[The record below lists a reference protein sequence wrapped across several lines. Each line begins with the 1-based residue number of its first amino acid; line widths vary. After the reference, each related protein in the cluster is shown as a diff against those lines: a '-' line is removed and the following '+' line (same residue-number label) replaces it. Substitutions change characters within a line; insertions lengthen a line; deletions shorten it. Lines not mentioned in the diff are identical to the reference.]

1 MALDPRDWAVIE
13 QLQNGIAVERRPFDY
28 LARCAGM
35 TLEEFLTRVLRLKRE
50 GVIRRMG
57 VRLRH
62 TKAGVT
68 GNALVVWRVP
78 EEEVERVGT
87 LFASMPEVSHCYTR
101 ATYEGFPYNLYTMV
115 HAPTPAQVGRIVRRM
130 ASESGIAEYVTLRTL
145 RELKKSTPRYR
156 RPRGESA

>member
-1 MALDPRDWAVIE
+1 MALDPKDWTVVE

-35 TLEEFLTRVLRLKRE
+35 TLEEFLTRMLRLKHD
-50 GVIRRMG
+50 GIIRRMG

-62 TKAGVT
+62 HAAGMA
-68 GNALVVWRVP
+68 GNALAVWRVP
-78 EEEVERVGT
+78 EDDVERVGT
-87 LFASMPEVSHCYTR
+87 YFAGLPDVSHCYTR

-115 HAPTPAQVGRIVRRM
+115 HAATPALVGKVIRRM
-130 ASESGIAEYVTLRTL
+130 SRESGITDYVTLRTL

-156 RPRGESA
+156 QPGTR

>member
-1 MALDPRDWAVIE
+1 MTLDPRDWAVIE

-28 LARCAGM
+28 LAQCADM

-62 TKAGVT
+62 TTAGMT
-68 GNALVVWRVP
+68 GNALAVWRVP
-78 EEEVERVGT
+78 EEDVERVGM
-87 LFASMPEVSHCYTR
+87 LFASMSEVSHCYTR
-101 ATYEGFPYNLYTMV
+101 TTYEGFPYNLYTMV
-115 HAPTPAQVGRIVRRM
+115 HAPTQAQVGRVVRRM
-130 ASESGIAEYVTLRTL
+130 ARESGVADYVMLKTL

-156 RPRGESA
+156 RPHGESE

>member
-1 MALDPRDWAVIE
+1 MTLDPHDWAVIE

-28 LARCAGM
+28 LAGSAGM
-35 TLEEFLTRVLRLKRE
+35 TLEEFLTRMLRLKHD
-50 GVIRRMG
+50 GIIRRMG

-62 TKAGVT
+62 HQAGMA
-68 GNALVVWRVP
+68 GNALAVWRVP
-78 EEEVERVGT
+78 EEDVERVGT

-115 HAPTPAQVGRIVRRM
+115 HGSTQAQVGKTVRRM
-130 ASESGIAEYVTLRTL
+130 ARESGIADYVTLKTL

-156 RPRGESA
+156 RPGE

>member
-1 MALDPRDWAVIE
+1 MTLDPQDWAVIE
-13 QLQNGIAVERRPFDY
+13 QLHNGIAVESRPFDY
-28 LARCAGM
+28 LAHCAGM
-35 TLEEFLTRVLRLKRE
+35 TLEEFLTRVLRFKRE
-50 GVIRRMG
+50 GIIRRMG

-62 TKAGVT
+62 TKAGMA
-68 GNALVVWRVP
+68 GNVLAVWRVP

-115 HAPTPAQVGRIVRRM
+115 HAPTQAQVGRIIHRM
-130 ASESGIAEYVTLRTL
+130 ARESGITDSVTLTTL

-156 RPRGESA
+156 RPHGDDR